1 MVRIDGVARESR
13 AQRAGILP
21 GDVLVSINGHPVADV
36 LDYRFYETE
45 RELTLSLRRGETA
58 YTVELAKP
66 QYASLGL
73 EFASYLMDEQRAC
86 RNKCVFCF
94 IDQLPKGMRETL
106 YFKDDDDRLSF
117 LFGNYIT
124 LTNIDDREVERIL
137 QMHISPINV
146 SVHTK

>member
-58 YTVELAKP
+58 YTAGKAPV
-66 QYASLGL
+66 
-73 EFASYLMDEQRAC
+73 
-86 RNKCVFCF
+86 
-94 IDQLPKGMRETL
+94 
-106 YFKDDDDRLSF
+106 RLSGPGIR
-117 LFGNYIT
+117 LIPDGRAAG
-124 LTNIDDREVERIL
+124 LPE
-137 QMHISPINV
+137 
-146 SVHTK
+146 